1 MRTPNIL
8 SFRIV
13 GGGTPAGAHAK
24 KAFAAAKAK
33 LPEAGAYYVAMTAKQ
48 LPNIPAPQITAV
60 IAKEFDGKLVSY
72 RELHSR

>member
-1 MRTPNIL
+1 
-8 SFRIV
+8 
-13 GGGTPAGAHAK
+13 
-24 KAFAAAKAK
+24 
-33 LPEAGAYYVAMTAKQ
+33 MTAKK